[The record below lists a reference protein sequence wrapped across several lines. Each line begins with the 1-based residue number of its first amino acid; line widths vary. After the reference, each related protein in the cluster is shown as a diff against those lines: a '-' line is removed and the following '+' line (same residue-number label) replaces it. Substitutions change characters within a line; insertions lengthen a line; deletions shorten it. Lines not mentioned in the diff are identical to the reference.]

1 MVEWIR
7 WWKDRTFLTILAI
20 AIVAMLVAFVFARYI
35 SWGWIVSCLV
45 GLLAGLFIRKVI
57 TRKLDEIS
65 DGLG

>member
-1 MVEWIR
+1 MNWFR

>member
-1 MVEWIR
+1 MGEWIR

>member
-1 MVEWIR
+1 MTNWIK
-7 WWKDRTFLTILAI
+7 WWKDKTFLTILAI
-20 AIVAMLVAFVFARYI
+20 ACVAMLVAFVFARYI